1 MTRPVPTYTLADV
14 EAQGRV
20 EFEHF
25 SKEDALA
32 LGTIGVAVIQEWNR
46 SLAVDIVI
54 EGDLVYR
61 AKLGNTSI
69 GNDAWLAG
77 KAAVATYFGD
87 ASLLVKLRQEATGV
101 PFTDLEGLDHEILK
115 AHGGSLPIYVDG
127 KVIGTITMSG
137 EPDVVDHETVV
148 EAVRRYQA
156 TVA

>member
-1 MTRPVPTYTLADV
+1 MNRPAPTYTLADV

-25 SKEDALA
+25 DKEDALA
-32 LGTIGVAVIQEWNR
+32 LGIIGVGVIQEWNR

-54 EGDLVYR
+54 EGDLVFR
-61 AKLGNTSI
+61 AKLANTGI

-77 KAAVATYFGD
+77 KAAVATHFGD

-101 PFTDLEGLDHEILK
+101 PFTELELDHDIMK
-115 AHGGSLPIYVDG
+115 AHGGSLPIYVGG
-127 KVIGTITMSG
+127 KLIGTITMSG

-156 TVA
+156 TLA

>member
-1 MTRPVPTYTLADV
+1 MSRPVPTYTLADV

-25 SKEDALA
+25 TKEDALA
-32 LGTIGVAVIQEWNR
+32 LGNIGVGVIQEWDR

-54 EGDLVYR
+54 EGDLVFR

-77 KAAVATYFGD
+77 KAAVATHFGD

-101 PFTDLEGLDHEILK
+101 PFTELDLDHDALK
-115 AHGGSLPIYVDG
+115 AHGGSLPIYVG
-127 KVIGTITMSG
+127 GNLIGTITMSG

-156 TVA
+156 TLA

>member
-1 MTRPVPTYTLADV
+1 MSRPVPTYTLADV

-25 SKEDALA
+25 TKEDAVA
-32 LGTIGVAVIQEWNR
+32 LGNIGVGVIQEWGR

-54 EGDLVYR
+54 EGDLVFR

-77 KAAVATYFGD
+77 KAAVATHFGD

-101 PFTDLEGLDHEILK
+101 PFTELDLDHDVLK
-115 AHGGSLPIYVDG
+115 AHGGSLPIYVGG
-127 KVIGTITMSG
+127 KLIGTITMSG

-156 TVA
+156 TLA

>member
-1 MTRPVPTYTLADV
+1 MSRPVPTYTLADV

-25 SKEDALA
+25 TKEDAVA
-32 LGTIGVAVIQEWNR
+32 LGNIGVGVIQEWGR

-54 EGDLVYR
+54 EGDLVFR

-77 KAAVATYFGD
+77 KAAVATHFGD

-101 PFTDLEGLDHEILK
+101 PFTELDLDHDVLK
-115 AHGGSLPIYVDG
+115 AHGGSVPIYVGG
-127 KVIGTITMSG
+127 KLIGTITMSG

-156 TVA
+156 TLA